1 MRITRDY
8 SPMGITL
15 QECIDTLAS
24 VLTSD
29 YSLTDKSG
37 RHITG
42 QNSKVSGILYMRGAR
57 DNIAVT
63 FEIDH
68 GNKLF
73 TIDSPDALSVAAALP
88 IF

>member
-1 MRITRDY
+1 MKIIRDY
-8 SPMGITL
+8 SPMGVTL
-15 QECIDTLAS
+15 QECIDTLAG

-29 YSLTDKSG
+29 YSLTDESG
-37 RHITG
+37 RLITG
-42 QNSKVSGILYMRGAR
+42 HDCKVSGILYMKGAR
-57 DNIAVT
+57 DNVAVT

>member
-1 MRITRDY
+1 MKIIRDY
-8 SPMGITL
+8 SPMGVTL

-29 YSLTDKSG
+29 YSLTDESG
-37 RHITG
+37 RLITG
-42 QNSKVSGILYMRGAR
+42 HDHKVSGILYMKGAR
-57 DNIAVT
+57 DNVAVT

-68 GNKLF
+68 SNKLF